1 MITHDHTYASL
12 VSLSERACWKL
23 DEIFPDDTVL
33 DLSRPFLPEKY
44 MRTAGV
50 PGLSAQELLRFNQI
64 SGHGYCHLF
73 DVTEEFVVVNA
84 LGEATQRLHGD
95 RSGTR
100 AWMRLSDE
108 EMKHQQ
114 LFRRFART
122 FARQL
127 ALAPGAFPGQADV
140 TAAVLQTSPIAVI
153 LITLYLEASTLLH
166 FTDAIRDDG
175 GLEPSFVRML
185 KAHWQEESQ
194 HVKLDVL
201 ALADLVAKASPE
213 ELDQSIEQFFGV
225 LGAFDNLVIATQAQL
240 DVQTL
245 ERAIDRPLTD
255 AQKTA
260 LLALRPLRYSFIE
273 LALQNP
279 VLLGRLEE
287 VKPGLAQR
295 AVAFATRE
303 PPPVT
308 A

>member
-1 MITHDHTYASL
+1 MITQEHTYSSL
-12 VSLSERACWKL
+12 VTLSERACWKL

-33 DLSRPFLPEKY
+33 DLTRPFLPERY
-44 MRTAGV
+44 MRTTGI

-73 DVTEEFVVVNA
+73 DVTEEFVVINCLA
-84 LGEATQRLHGD
+84 GATQRLHSD
-95 RSGTR
+95 RSGMR
-100 AWMRLSDE
+100 AWMRVSDE
-108 EMKHQQ
+108 EIKHQQ
-114 LFRRFART
+114 LFRRFATT

-127 ALAPGAFPGQADV
+127 AIAPAAFPGTPDV
-140 TAAVLQTSPIAVI
+140 TSAVLQTSPIAVL

-166 FTDAIRDDG
+166 FMDAIRDDG
-175 GLEPSFVRML
+175 GLEPAFVRML

-201 ALADLVAKASPE
+201 ALADLIKTASPDE
-213 ELDQSIEQFFGV
+213 VDQSVEQFFAV
-225 LGAFDNLVIATQAQL
+225 LGAFDTWVIATQAQL

-245 ERAIDRPLTD
+245 ERTIGRPLTD

-260 LLALRPLRYSFIE
+260 LLELRPLRYTFIE

-279 VLLGRLEE
+279 LLLGRLDE
-287 VKPGLAQR
+287 VKPGLSKR
-295 AVAFATRE
+295 AIALATSA